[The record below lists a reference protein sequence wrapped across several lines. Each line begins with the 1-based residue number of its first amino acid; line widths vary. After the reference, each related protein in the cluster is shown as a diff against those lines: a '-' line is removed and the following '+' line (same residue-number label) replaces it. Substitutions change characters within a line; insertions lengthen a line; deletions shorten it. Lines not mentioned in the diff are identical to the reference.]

1 MQEQEKRM
9 ERMERIAAALL
20 LILGA
25 ALRLCALGAL
35 PFGLNQDEASAGYE
49 AFALLTAGID
59 RCGKS
64 WPSWKTIVHGRR
76 CVGTELTSRPRM
88 NTSPRSRG
96 SSPSMAR
103 SSVDLPEPE
112 APSRATISPS
122 PKARPTPSRA
132 RNPLG

>member
-1 MQEQEKRM
+1 MLEQEKRT

-64 WPSWKTIVHGRR
+64 WPVLFISW
-76 CVGTELTSRPRM
+76 
-88 NTSPRSRG
+88 G
-96 SSPSMAR
+96 SGQNVLMSYLAIPFIALCGLNEWTLL
-103 SSVDLPEPE
+103 LPN
-112 APSRATISPS
+112 A
-122 PKARPTPSRA
+122 
-132 RNPLG
+132 L